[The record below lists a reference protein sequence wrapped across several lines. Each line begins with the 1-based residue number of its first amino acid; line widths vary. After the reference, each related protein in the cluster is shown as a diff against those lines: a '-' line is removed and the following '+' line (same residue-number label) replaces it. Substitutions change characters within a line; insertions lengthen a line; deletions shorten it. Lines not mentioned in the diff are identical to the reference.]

1 VRIAPSFRENY
12 RRKNRDGKRKDNMQ
26 SYIRYD
32 LVPQMI
38 NVASVLNEYFIRLL
52 DDNNGLH

>member
-1 VRIAPSFRENY
+1 MYSDVKIGISSERGRN
-12 RRKNRDGKRKDNMQ
+12 NMQ

-38 NVASVLNEYFIRLL
+38 NVASVLNEYFTRLL
-52 DDNNGLH
+52 DDSNGLH